1 MNENILNELDA
12 LQKAKKQSVR
22 ILKLSL
28 LFAGVVVLFVL
39 LWGFSVQLTA
49 LDKVVVIDRSG
60 EYVQTKIYNREELF
74 SALIKNTCA
83 LATEYANS
91 FSATDLKLNQARAH
105 FYINKQDLNAIFAKY
120 NNDKAYSDAVNNNV
134 VYRTQIEKI
143 GDIKGK
149 NEPYAVSFTS
159 ILTVYSPSGRQQYR
173 IHSEGELV
181 STTPQFPENVTGY
194 TFSSLQQR
202 IEQLIP
208 DENR

>member
-1 MNENILNELDA
+1 MKEDILNGLDA
-12 LQKAKKQSVR
+12 LQKAKKQNAR
-22 ILKLSL
+22 TLKLSL
-28 LFAGVVVLFVL
+28 LFSGVVVLLVL
-39 LWGFSVQLTA
+39 LWGFSIQLTA
-49 LDKVVVIDRSG
+49 LSKVVVIDRSG
-60 EYVQTKIYNREELF
+60 EYVQTKIYDREELF
-74 SALIKNTCA
+74 LALIKNTCA

-149 NEPYAVSFTS
+149 NEPYAVSFSS
-159 ILTVYSPSGRQQYR
+159 ILTVHSPSGRQQYR

-202 IEQLIP
+202 IEQLIT